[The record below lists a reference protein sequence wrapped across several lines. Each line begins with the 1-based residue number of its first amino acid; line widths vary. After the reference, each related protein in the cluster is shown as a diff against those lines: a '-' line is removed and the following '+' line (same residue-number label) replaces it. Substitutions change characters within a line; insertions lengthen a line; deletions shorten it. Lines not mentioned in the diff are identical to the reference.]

1 MMMLIVL
8 AAAAAQ
14 PSLQPVD
21 ALRTSVTVRYGDLVL
36 ATAEGQRELDRR
48 IASAA
53 LRICTP
59 DVPTIEQA
67 IYDIDGCVAKVVANS
82 AQDRRRAIAA
92 AGRETRTAAIG

>member
-1 MMMLIVL
+1 MTMLIAR

-14 PSLQPVD
+14 PSLQPVY

-36 ATAEGQRELDRR
+36 KTAEEQRELDRR

-59 DVPTIEQA
+59 DVPAIEQA
-67 IYDIDGCVAKVVANS
+67 LYDIDGCVAKVVADP
-82 AQDRRRAIAA
+82 AQDRRC
-92 AGRETRTAAIG
+92 AIG

>member
-1 MMMLIVL
+1 MMMLIAR

-36 ATAEGQRELDRR
+36 KTAEEQRELDRR

-53 LRICTP
+53 
-59 DVPTIEQA
+59 
-67 IYDIDGCVAKVVANS
+67 
-82 AQDRRRAIAA
+82 
-92 AGRETRTAAIG
+92 

>member
-53 LRICTP
+53 LRICTS

-67 IYDIDGCVAKVVANS
+67 LYDIDGCVAKVVADS

-92 AGRETRTAAIG
+92 AGRETRTATIG

>member
-1 MMMLIVL
+1 MTMLIAR

-36 ATAEGQRELDRR
+36 KTAEEKRELDRR

-59 DVPTIEQA
+59 DVPAIEQA
-67 IYDIDGCVAKVVANS
+67 LYDIDGCVAKVVADS
-82 AQDRRRAIAA
+82 AQDRRRAI
-92 AGRETRTAAIG
+92 G